1 MHISGTTRVFMVI
14 GDPVAQV
21 QAPALF
27 NPVFTRFGVNAV
39 LVPAQVPA
47 QHVTGFV
54 TQVLQAGNIDGL
66 WVTVPHKPA
75 LLPCLTR
82 MDRAAQLAG
91 AVNAVR
97 RNAAGELEGGLFD
110 GLGLVAALRQVGIE
124 PRGRRVLLVGAGGA
138 GAAIAVAL
146 LESGVAAL
154 GLHDLGE
161 RALRLA
167 EQLRS
172 TSQASDPACPPIEPR
187 SGPQADPAGY
197 DVVIHAT
204 PLGLR
209 EDDPLPFDVARLDP
223 GTRVF
228 DILMKPR
235 PTPLLRACAARGIEA
250 HPGFEMLVQ
259 QMPDYLDFFG
269 LPDAARA
276 LRADLS
282 DVRRTL
288 SAG

>member
-1 MHISGTTRVFMVI
+1 MVI

-47 QHVTGFV
+47 QHVVGFATHV
-54 TQVLQAGNIDGL
+54 MQAGNIDGL

-75 LLPCLTR
+75 LLPCLAR

-124 PRGRRVLLVGAGGA
+124 PHGRHVLLVGAGGA

-161 RALRLA
+161 RSLRLA
-167 EQLRS
+167 AQLHS
-172 TSQASDPACPPIEPR
+172 TSQAGGACPPIEPR

-223 GTRVF
+223 GARVF
-228 DILMKPR
+228 DILMKAR

-288 SAG
+288 GAG